1 MEVSSCCG
9 AIPLG
14 ETYDK
19 MGMCSSCLENTDF
32 YDDEEEVENGKH

>member
-32 YDDEEEVENGKH
+32 NEEDQDEE